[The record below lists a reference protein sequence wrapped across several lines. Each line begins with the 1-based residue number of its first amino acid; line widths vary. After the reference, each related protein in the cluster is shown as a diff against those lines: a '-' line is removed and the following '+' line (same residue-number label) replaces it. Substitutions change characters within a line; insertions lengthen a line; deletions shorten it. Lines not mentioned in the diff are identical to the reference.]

1 MVFVVTCGDWYL
13 HCGVVVTGTYTVV
26 FVVTGTYSVVF
37 CGDRY
42 LQCGVLW

>member
-1 MVFVVTCGDWYL
+1 MWC
-13 HCGVVVTGTYTVV
+13 

-42 LQCGVLW
+42 LQCGVCADRYLQCGVCADRYLQCGVLW